1 MLRVVFVIFVL
12 ISLLFCDESID
23 RQIEAISKAP
33 LKDRYR
39 LMNELKQKIANMKK
53 RERIKAM
60 LSIAKSNK
68 IYSEKNRGTD
78 LNTTNRLILEE
89 SIDLQI
95 SQQIEGEVEESHEGG
110 EKGD

>member
-1 MLRVVFVIFVL
+1 VLRIVFVIL
-12 ISLLFCDESID
+12 IFISSLFCDESID
-23 RQIEAISKAP
+23 KQIEAISKAP

-60 LSIAKSNK
+60 LSISKSSK
-68 IYSEKNRGTD
+68 KFSEKNRGTD
-78 LNTTNRLILEE
+78 LNTTNKLILEE

-95 SQQIEGEVEESHEGG
+95 SQQIEGEVEENHERG
-110 EKGD
+110 EEGD